1 MTNALD
7 QRVIGTTAYD
17 SQGSKLGKI
26 KELYVDDRTSSPKW
40 ISVHTGLFGLSES
53 LVPLAGATAEEDS
66 VRVAVTKDAVTNAP
80 HVGSAERITPDEE
93 NELISHYGILSQ
105 APQNPLAQNPQAQT
119 QHAPQTQTPQTPGT
133 HEAQAGRDGAA
144 GFANHAPIPDGK
156 RVTPPTTDSGTA
168 TGTDDTSDAAV
179 IRSEERLDVGTHR
192 AESGTASIRKYT
204 TTEQQTVTVPVTH
217 EEVRVI
223 REPIDNP
230 ASVKGEQFTDA
241 QREVTLHEDQIVVD
255 KQSVPVE
262 RVRLGVEEVTEQKT
276 VHEAVRKEHIETD
289 GIGTSD
295 EHPKHR
301 K

>member
-26 KELYVDDRTSSPKW
+26 KELYIDDRTSSPKW

-53 LVPLAGATAEEDS
+53 LVPLAGASSEGDS

-93 NELISHYGILSQ
+93 NELISHYGIRSQ
-105 APQNPLAQNPQAQT
+105 APQTPQAAHTPQATPTAQTPQAPLATESEPKKHDTSEFA
-119 QHAPQTQTPQTPGT
+119 QHAPV
-133 HEAQAGRDGAA
+133 
-144 GFANHAPIPDGK
+144 PDGK
-156 RVTPPTTDSGTA
+156 RVTPPT
-168 TGTDDTSDAAV
+168 DDTTETRESAV
-179 IRSEERLDVGTHR
+179 VRSEERLDVGTQR
-192 AESGTASIRKYT
+192 EEYGTARIRKYT
-204 TTEQQTVTVPVTH
+204 TTEQESVSVPVTR

-230 ASVKGEQFTDA
+230 ASVKGEPFTDA
-241 QREVTLHEDQIVVD
+241 EREVTLHEDQIVVE
-255 KQSVPVE
+255 KRSVPVE
-262 RVRLGVEEVTEQKT
+262 RVRLGVEEVTDQKT
-276 VHEAVRKEHIETD
+276 VQEAVRKEHIETD

-295 EHPKHR
+295 DHPRHR